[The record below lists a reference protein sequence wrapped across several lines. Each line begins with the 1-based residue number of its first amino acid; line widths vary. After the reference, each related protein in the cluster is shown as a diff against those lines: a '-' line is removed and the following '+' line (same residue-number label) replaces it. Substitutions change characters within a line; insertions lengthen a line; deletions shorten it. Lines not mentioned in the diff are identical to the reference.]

1 MRRSYQNK
9 IKYTWSKNTD
19 VVFDKTIKLAN
30 HGWFL
35 VHISRIRVHRSFS
48 ERLRL
53 TVGFGVPTTHVC
65 VPRKYRSLHARFRTL
80 EVNAPF
86 KYQSLRKGYV

>member
-1 MRRSYQNK
+1 MVQKYRCSLRQNDK
-9 IKYTWSKNTD
+9 IGKPWLVSGTYLQNT
-19 VVFDKTIKLAN
+19 VT
-30 HGWFL
+30 
-35 VHISRIRVHRSFS
+35 S
-48 ERLRL
+48 ELFREIE
-53 TVGFGVPTTHVC
+53 TNSGFRCSDNACIYKVC